1 MIITIHQPD
10 YLPYPGFFHKLTMAD
25 TYVVLDNV
33 QYQYDYTNR
42 NKILARDGNWIR
54 ITIPTKKEH
63 KFSPIFQVEINNKM
77 NWRETNWQK
86 IFTSYHDAPFFNL
99 YKDYLEKLYRREWNM
114 LFEINFEII
123 KKTLEWLG
131 IKINIIR
138 SSELNISGTGTE
150 RLVNICK
157 TTGADVYVSGI
168 GGRFYLNEKLFNNN
182 NISLRYQNYTAITY
196 PQHLSKSFVSN
207 LSILDL
213 LMNMGPQSSQL
224 IHGNYNN

>member
-1 MIITIHQPD
+1 MLVVAHQAN
-10 YLPYPGFFHKLTMAD
+10 YFPYPGFFNKLTMAD
-25 TYVVLDNV
+25 TYVVLDDV

-42 NKILARDGNWIR
+42 NKIITRDGNWIR

-63 KFSPIFQVEINNKM
+63 KFSPIFQVEINNKL

-99 YKDYLEKLYRREWNM
+99 YKDYLEKLYRQEWNM

-123 KKTLEWLG
+123 KKTLEWLD

-138 SSELNISGTGTE
+138 SSELNVSGTGTE

-157 TTGADVYVSGI
+157 ATGADVYVSGI

-182 NISLRYQNYTAITY
+182 NISLRYQNYTAVTY
-196 PQHLSKSFVSN
+196 SQHLSKSFIPN
-207 LSILDL
+207 LSVIDL
-213 LMNMGPQSSQL
+213 LSNMGPTSLSV
-224 IHGNYNN
+224 INSGKNN